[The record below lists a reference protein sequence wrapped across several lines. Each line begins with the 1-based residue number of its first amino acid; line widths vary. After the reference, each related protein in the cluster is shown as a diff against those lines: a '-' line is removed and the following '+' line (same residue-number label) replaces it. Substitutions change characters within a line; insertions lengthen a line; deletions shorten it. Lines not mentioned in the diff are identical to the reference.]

1 MGGVFR
7 MQTILLNARQLRK
20 NLTPAEI
27 KLWQRLR
34 RKQLAGLR
42 FRRQVTIGKY
52 IVDFICYEA
61 RLIIE
66 IDGGQHNEDEIAQYD
81 RYRDKWLEAQGYK
94 VIRFWNN
101 EVLGQIE
108 NVL

>member
-1 MGGVFR
+1 

-66 IDGGQHNEDEIAQYD
+66 IDGGQHNEDAIAQYD